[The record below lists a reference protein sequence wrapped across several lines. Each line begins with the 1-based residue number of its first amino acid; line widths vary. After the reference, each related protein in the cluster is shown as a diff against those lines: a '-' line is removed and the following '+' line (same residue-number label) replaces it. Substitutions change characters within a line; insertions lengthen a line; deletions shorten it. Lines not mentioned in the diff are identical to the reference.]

1 MLHVIR
7 EKFMGWIAAAIL
19 GLIAVT
25 FVFVGGANFTLVGSS
40 YAAKVDGSDI
50 GIGQFE
56 QAYRDQLQR
65 NPEFA
70 QLPAEARTQLR
81 RNVLEQLIQQ
91 RVVDNY
97 LAEAGYRIPDEMV
110 TRVIQQIPEF
120 QVNGKFDIETYRNM
134 LAMNGF
140 EPSMFERDRRILMQ
154 RNQLELAVRGS
165 AVLTPAE
172 YRRILNLAREQRIV
186 ALATLDAETVADE
199 ISITEDMITAYYDDN
214 PSLYQLPETAD
225 LQFVE
230 IQRSDVASSVDPS
243 EDEILEYYE
252 ANKDRYLQDEQRQAR
267 HILVTFGDD
276 EAAAE
281 EKAIALRARIDA
293 GEPFEDLARS
303 NSEDSATAP
312 QGGDLGTLTRSQLPG
327 DLGGAIFT
335 MQQGAVE
342 GPLKSEFGFHIVRL
356 DKILEQGP
364 LPLEQVRAELT
375 AELQDQKAESLFREL
390 ERKMSDAL
398 FDAASIDAVAA
409 AVGGEVKT
417 VTGYTREGGEP
428 LGSEP
433 ALISAV
439 FDGVSTVDGRPS
451 DIIEVDAG
459 RSVVFVVT
467 NHTPPTRQ
475 PLDEVRD
482 QVTEA
487 VRQEQ
492 AEVLMAARADE
503 MIAALNGGADFA
515 AAAEAVGAQAGEPVL
530 IDRTSANTDQAVAF
544 AVFTAAKPSQD
555 APTFGST
562 RNSEGGYTVY
572 SVEAVLP
579 GRPESIPVEQR
590 DAGKQQA
597 VAQAGLSEFIA
608 FIKELRDSAEVIVN
622 DDAVAGTDT
631 L

>member
-19 GLIAVT
+19 GLIAIT
-25 FVFVGGANFTLVGSS
+25 FVFVGGANFTLVGSN

-327 DLGGAIFT
+327 DLGGAIFG
-335 MQQGAVE
+335 MQEGAVE

-375 AELQDQKAESLFREL
+375 AELQDQKAERLFRDL

-467 NHTPPTRQ
+467 NHTPATRQ

>member
-56 QAYRDQLQR
+56 QAYRDRLQR
-65 NPEFA
+65 NPELA
-70 QLPAEARTQLR
+70 QLPAESRTQLR
-81 RNVLEQLIQQ
+81 RSVLEQLIQQ

-120 QVNGKFDIETYRNM
+120 QVNGKFDIETYRST

-140 EPSMFERDRRILMQ
+140 EPSMFERDRRVIM
-154 RNQLELAVRGS
+154 RRSQLELAIRGS

-186 ALATLDAETVADE
+186 ALATLDVETVTDE
-199 ISITEDMITAYYDDN
+199 ISITEEMITAYYDEN

-225 LQFVE
+225 VQFVE
-230 IQRSDVASSVDPS
+230 IQRSDVASSVS
-243 EDEILEYYE
+243 LGEDEILEYYE

-327 DLGGAIFT
+327 DLGGAIFA
-335 MQQGAVE
+335 MQEGAVE

-356 DKILEQGP
+356 DTILEQGP

-375 AELQDQKAESLFREL
+375 AELQDQKADSLFREL

-409 AVGGEVKT
+409 AVGADVKT
-417 VTGYTREGGEP
+417 ATGFSRQGGEP

-439 FDGVSTVDGRPS
+439 FDGVSTTDGQPS

-467 NHTPPTRQ
+467 NHSPATRQ

-503 MIAALNGGADFA
+503 MIAALDGGADFA
-515 AAAEAVGAQAGEPVL
+515 AAAEAIGAQAGEPVL
-530 IDRTSANTDQAVAF
+530 IDRTSTDTDPSVAF

-555 APTFGST
+555 APTVGST
-562 RNSEGGYTVY
+562 RNGEGGYTVF

-579 GRPESIPVEQR
+579 GRPEAVPVEQR

-597 VAQAGLSEFIA
+597 TGEAGLSEFIA
-608 FIKELRDSAEVIVN
+608 FIQELRDNAEVIVN